1 MEHSPRDVK
10 PRDVEDFNPKDRK
23 LILLIDETLADHEAY
38 LAEDH
43 KLALQGIAN
52 ADAARWA
59 EHDHAEEPSHI

>member
-1 MEHSPRDVK
+1 MEHYPNRTK
-10 PRDVEDFNPKDRK
+10 PRDVEEFNPKDRA

-43 KLALQGIAN
+43 KLVIEGLAN

-59 EHDHAEEPSHI
+59 EHDHAE